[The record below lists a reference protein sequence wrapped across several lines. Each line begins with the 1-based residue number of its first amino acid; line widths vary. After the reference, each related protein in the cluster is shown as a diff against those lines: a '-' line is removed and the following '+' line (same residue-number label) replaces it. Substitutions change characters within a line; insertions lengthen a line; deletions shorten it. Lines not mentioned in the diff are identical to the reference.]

1 MPRDYYEVLGVPK
14 TSDAKQIKKAYR
26 KLAMKYHP
34 DRNPDDA
41 DAEAKFKEASEA
53 YAVLS
58 DDEQRSRYDQYGHAG
73 LKNGGGGFGGFSS
86 PEDIF
91 GQFGDIFGDF
101 FGGFGGGGGRGRSSG
116 GSRARGGE
124 DLQYRLDIDFLEAVH
139 GCEKKIKIPRR
150 VHCSPCSGS
159 GAKPGTKPKKCST
172 CNGQGAVYQQQM
184 FLRIRTAC
192 PTCQGQGT
200 MVSDPCNSCSGEG
213 RIREEHEIKVT
224 IPAGVDEGMRLR
236 VPRKGNEGEPGG
248 PPGDLFVVL
257 EVHEHDSFRR
267 DGEHV
272 KLTVP
277 ISYAQACLGAK
288 ITVPTVD
295 ENAELSIPRGT
306 RSGHIF
312 RMSGKGIPVLGGRR
326 GRGDQFVQ
334 VVVAVPQKLSKEEE
348 ELIRQL
354 AKLQEGK
361 VNDKSSFIDNILG
374 FFG

>member
-1 MPRDYYEVLGVPK
+1 MPRDYYEVLGVSK
-14 TSDAKQIKKAYR
+14 KSDSKEIKKAYR

-34 DRNPDDA
+34 DQNPDDT
-41 DAEAKFKEASEA
+41 DAEVKFKEAAEA
-53 YAVLS
+53 YAILS
-58 DDEQRSRYDQYGHAG
+58 DDEKRSRYDQYGHAG
-73 LKNGGGGFGGFSS
+73 LKNDGGFGGFSS

-101 FGGFGGGGGRGRSSG
+101 FGGGRGRGRSSSGG

-150 VHCSPCSGS
+150 VHCGGCSGS
-159 GAKPGTKPKKCST
+159 GAKPGSKPKKCGT

-192 PTCQGQGT
+192 PACQGQGT
-200 MVSDPCNSCSGEG
+200 TISDPCNDCSGEG
-213 RIREEHEIKVT
+213 RIREQHEIKVN

-236 VPRKGNEGEPGG
+236 VPQKGNEGGPGG

-257 EVHEHDSFRR
+257 EVNEHDSFRR

-288 ITVPTVD
+288 INVPTVD
-295 ENAELSIPRGT
+295 EDTELNVPRGT

-312 RMSGKGIPVLGGRR
+312 RMGGKGIPILGGRR

-348 ELIRQL
+348 DLIREL
-354 AKLQEGK
+354 SKLQDGK
-361 VNDKSSFIDNILG
+361 VNDKASFIKDILG
-374 FFG
+374 FFGQ